1 MTGCLSAASGTSI
14 LATPAVFSIAP
25 PAAACYGW
33 MCEETATA
41 PSRHDIIDPS
51 RRIVGDRYRPTPDR
65 RLQIRNKH
73 RQIIGYIEA
82 DGTITNTSRQRV
94 GTVEGLA
101 R

>member
-33 MCEETATA
+33 TCEETATA
-41 PSRHDIIDPS
+41 PSRHCIIDTS
-51 RRIVGDRYRPTPDR
+51 RRIGGDLYRLSPDR
-65 RLQIRNKH
+65 RLQIRDQH
-73 RQIIGYIEA
+73 RQIIVCIEA

-94 GTVEGLA
+94 GTVEGLVT
-101 R
+101 